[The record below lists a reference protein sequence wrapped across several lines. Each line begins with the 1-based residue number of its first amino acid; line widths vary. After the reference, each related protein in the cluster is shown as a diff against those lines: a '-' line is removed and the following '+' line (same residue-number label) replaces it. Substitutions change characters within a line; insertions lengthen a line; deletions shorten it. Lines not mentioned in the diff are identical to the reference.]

1 VWVNYLAKLEK
12 LTWKQGDGDVME
24 DWSASCFLPLLLFF
38 FRFTSVFG
46 FLCLVS
52 SCCPLYLPVP
62 QASLRVLGSLP
73 SSFFD
78 SPLFSVSFSFFLCLV
93 SFPWLFRVL
102 SALPW
107 LFFQPLGSAFVF
119 FFSRSLS
126 LSCLPLAQDED
137 DGDKGTTCC
146 WLNGSSLLCV
156 FSFSSLC

>member
-52 SCCPLYLPVP
+52 SCLSPVFARSPGFSSCSRFSPQFFFRLPP
-62 QASLRVLGSLP
+62 VLC
-73 SSFFD
+73 FFF
-78 SPLFSVSFSFFLCLV
+78 FSLCLV